1 MKKRLLSI
9 ALVLVLALSLLP
21 FGAAAARV
29 NGPDAFALVKDYAVQ
44 NGAYSGD
51 SYVYQCAEEKVDD
64 MPGTFYL
71 KYTPASDVVTLRC
84 TFSKNVITFETTL
97 VIPAS
102 LEMPYTARMN
112 VTGLLTAS
120 QTAAVDSGFNT
131 TTPLTITEQSTSMQV
146 DSLEESFRYMLALM
160 PFIFDKF
167 YRGKNCGSEQ
177 GSGLGLY
184 IVKYITEK
192 MGGSIL
198 LRNHISGLEA
208 VVALPVEK

>member
-1 MKKRLLSI
+1 MLKIRDYGGGI
-9 ALVLVLALSLLP
+9 
-21 FGAAAARV
+21 
-29 NGPDAFALVKDYAVQ
+29 PDED
-44 NGAYSGD
+44 
-51 SYVYQCAEEKVDD
+51 
-64 MPGTFYL
+64 
-71 KYTPASDVVTLRC
+71 
-84 TFSKNVITFETTL
+84 
-97 VIPAS
+97 
-102 LEMPYTARMN
+102 
-112 VTGLLTAS
+112 
-120 QTAAVDSGFNT
+120 
-131 TTPLTITEQSTSMQV
+131 
-146 DSLEESFRYMLALM
+146 M